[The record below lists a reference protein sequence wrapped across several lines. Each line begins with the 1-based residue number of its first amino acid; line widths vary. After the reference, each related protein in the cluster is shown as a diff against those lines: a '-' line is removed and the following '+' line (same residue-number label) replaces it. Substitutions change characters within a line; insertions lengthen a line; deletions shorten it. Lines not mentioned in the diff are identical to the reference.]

1 MSTATS
7 ITALMTFGFSPQMT
21 NLWVNGQPEGL
32 FITLGGLTGV
42 PEASP
47 TPFVI
52 SGKTATGS
60 GAVQGGTLTLI
71 GGTPTATGTGGTGQL
86 LGGNGGTTSGSGG
99 IARVQGGTGV
109 GASSGGAALLTG
121 GASGAGATGNGA
133 SAQVTGG
140 ASLATN
146 GAGGAGIITGGAGAG
161 TGAGGV
167 VTVTGGASGD
177 GATGNGGSVTVRGGA
192 ALSTNGTGGP
202 ALLTGGASGA
212 GATGNGASAQ
222 VRGGAALSTNGTGGN
237 VIIIGGAATGSS
249 DNSSIT
255 MTPGTGGSGPA
266 GGVISRGALLV
277 MQVTPTAKTVAVTL
291 TAAEL
296 LTGII
301 TAAQGGGA
309 AANYQLPT
317 ASSFQ
322 AALPNSIADDD
333 AFDFFLVN
341 ISTNA
346 AEDITITTNTNWTL
360 VGNMTVASN
369 AAATD
374 KSSGMFRAF
383 RTSSGNYTLIRLA

>member
-32 FITLGGLTGV
+32 FITLGGLTGGSA
-42 PEASP
+42 ASP
-47 TPFVI
+47 SPFVI

-121 GASGAGATGNGA
+121 GAGAGTGAGGAIAVTGGESGGGATGNGGA
-133 SAQVTGG
+133 IVVTGG
-140 ASLATN
+140 AS
-146 GAGGAGIITGGAGAG
+146 GAVTGNGGAVTVRGGAGAG

-167 VTVTGGASGD
+167 ALLIGGASGG
-177 GATGNGGSVTVRGGA
+177 GATGNGT
-192 ALSTNGTGGP
+192 
-202 ALLTGGASGA
+202 
-212 GATGNGASAQ
+212 SAQ
-222 VRGGAALSTNGTGGN
+222 VRGGAALSTNGSGGN
-237 VIIIGGAATGSS
+237 VIIIGGAATGSG

-309 AANYQLPT
+309 AANYQLQT

-322 AALPNSIADDD
+322 AALPNNIADDD

-383 RTSSGNYTLIRLA
+383 RTSSGNYTLIRVA

>member
-1 MSTATS
+1 MSTETS
-7 ITALMTFGFSPQMT
+7 IAALMTFGFSPQMT

-47 TPFVI
+47 SPFVI

-86 LGGNGGTTSGSGG
+86 LGGNGGTTSGAGG
-99 IARVQGGTGV
+99 IARVQGGEGV

-121 GASGAGATGNGA
+121 GASGAGATGIGGA
-133 SAQVTGG
+133 VFVTGG
-140 ASLATN
+140 ASGATAGN
-146 GAGGAGIITGGAGAG
+146 GGAVTVRGGAGAG
-161 TGAGGV
+161 TGAGGAALLI
-167 VTVTGGASGD
+167 GGASGD
-177 GATGNGGSVTVRGGA
+177 
-192 ALSTNGTGGP
+192 
-202 ALLTGGASGA
+202 

-222 VRGGAALSTNGTGGN
+222 VRGGAALSTNGPGGN
-237 VIIIGGAATGSS
+237 VLITGGAATGSG
-249 DNSSIT
+249 DNSSII

-322 AALPNSIADDD
+322 NLAPNNIADND
-333 AFDFFLVN
+333 AFDFYVIN

-346 AEDITITTNTNWTL
+346 AEIITITTNTNWTL
-360 VGNMTVASN
+360 VGNMIIGANSAGTAQSS
-369 AAATD
+369 AT
-374 KSSGMFRAF
+374 FRAR
-383 RTSSGNYTLIRLA
+383 RTSSANYTLYRIA

>member
-32 FITLGGLTGV
+32 FITLGGLTGGSA
-42 PEASP
+42 ASP
-47 TPFVI
+47 SPFVI

-109 GASSGGAALLTG
+109 GASFGGQALLTG
-121 GASGAGATGNGA
+121 GESGAGATGNGG
-133 SAQVTGG
+133 SVFVTGG
-140 ASLATN
+140 ASGATA
-146 GAGGAGIITGGAGAG
+146 GAGGAVTVRGGAGAG

-167 VTVTGGASGD
+167 ALLIGGASGG
-177 GATGNGGSVTVRGGA
+177 GATGNGT
-192 ALSTNGTGGP
+192 
-202 ALLTGGASGA
+202 
-212 GATGNGASAQ
+212 SAQ
-222 VRGGAALSTNGTGGN
+222 VRGGAALSTNGSGGN
-237 VIIIGGAATGSS
+237 VIIIGGAATGSG

-322 AALPNSIADDD
+322 AALPNNIADDD